1 MDQRQLGK
9 GGPFV
14 SAIGLGCMGMSDFYG
29 PADETESI
37 ATIHE
42 AIDRG
47 VTLLNTGDFY
57 GMGHNE
63 MLIRRALEG
72 RRDRVFLSVKFGG
85 LRTPDGRFIGFDARP
100 ASVKNFLSYSL
111 RRLGTDFID
120 LYQPSR
126 LDPSVP
132 IEETVGA
139 IAELVKAGYVRHVG
153 VSEMSAATVR
163 RANAVHPIAALETE
177 YGVLTRDIED
187 GTLPAVRELGVSVV
201 AYGVLS
207 RGLIGTQPGQ
217 FAAPG
222 DSRGSYFPRFQGD
235 NLKKNVKLIDALA
248 EIAAEKDATA
258 AQLAIAWVL
267 AQGDDIIPLAGAR
280 RRDRLR
286 EALGALEI
294 RLTAEDLARIEQAVP
309 AGAVAGDRYDPH
321 GMKMVN
327 R

>member
-1 MDQRQLGK
+1 MEQRQLGRN
-9 GGPFV
+9 GPLV

-29 PADETESI
+29 PADEGESI

-85 LRTPDGRFIGFDARP
+85 LRTPNGQFIGFDARP
-100 ASVKNFLSYSL
+100 AAVKNFLSYSL
-111 RRLGTDFID
+111 RRLGTDYLD
-120 LYQPSR
+120 LYQPAR
-126 LDPSVP
+126 LDPAVP
-132 IEETVGA
+132 IEDTIGA
-139 IAELVKAGYVRHVG
+139 IAELVKAGYVRHIG

-163 RANAVHPIAALETE
+163 RAHAVHPIAALETE
-177 YGVLTRDIED
+177 YAVLTRDIE
-187 GTLPAVRELGVSVV
+187 GETLPALREVGVSVV

-207 RGLIGTQPGQ
+207 RGLIGTPPDQ
-217 FAAPG
+217 FRTPG
-222 DSRGSYFPRFQGD
+222 DSRGSYFPRFQD
-235 NLKKNVKLIDALA
+235 ENLEKNLGLVNALA
-248 EIAAEKDATA
+248 AIAAEKGATT
-258 AQLAIAWVL
+258 AQLAFAWAL
-267 AQGDDIIPLAGAR
+267 AQGTDIIPLAGAR

-286 EALGALEI
+286 EALGALDI
-294 RLTAEDLARIEQAVP
+294 RLTADDLARIAAAVP
-309 AGAVAGDRYDPH
+309 PGAVAGDRYDAH
-321 GMKMVN
+321 GMRMVN